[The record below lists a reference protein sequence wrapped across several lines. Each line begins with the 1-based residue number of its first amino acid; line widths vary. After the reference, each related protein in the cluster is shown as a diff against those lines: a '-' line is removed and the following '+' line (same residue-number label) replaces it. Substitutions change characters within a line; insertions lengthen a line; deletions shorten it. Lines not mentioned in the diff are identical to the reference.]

1 MFNSVATDIE
11 NIYITSVPL
20 CSCSHAPS
28 EPWWWP
34 GGTQRQRPSPS
45 PAGPWP
51 WRGAALE
58 ARGAPYLTA
67 ELMVAARDEAA
78 SELAA
83 IFSCRDLVRLS
94 ILLMD
99 SEDFLE
105 AMPRPE
111 RPPVMRDSDC
121 WRSSDG
127 LGIWRTLVL
136 VARMLCEDEHL
147 GAEDTPPRDAAP
159 DAGLEAELVL
169 YEEPRSEDEL
179 LVMVVLEED
188 AGEPEE
194 QTLFM

>member
-1 MFNSVATDIE
+1 MH
-11 NIYITSVPL
+11 
-20 CSCSHAPS
+20 C
-28 EPWWWP
+28 
-34 GGTQRQRPSPS
+34 Q
-45 PAGPWP
+45 PAG
-51 WRGAALE
+51 RASRAVE
-58 ARGAPYLTA
+58 ERAYLTA
-67 ELMVAARDEAA
+67 EFIVAARDEAA

-83 IFSCRDLVRLS
+83 IFSCRDRVRLS

-105 AMPRPE
+105 LMPRPE
-111 RPPVMRDSDC
+111 RPLVMRDSDC

-136 VARMLCEDEHL
+136 VARMLCEDEHDL
-147 GAEDTPPRDAAP
+147 GAEDTLLREGAP

-194 QTLFM
+194 LTLFM